1 MRKVARKAERGQEE
15 NSQALLPIAAL
26 AFTLRRGLRE
36 FLVESGMTVL
46 GELLEQERSELCGPR
61 YKHQSERSAH
71 RAGFASGELAMGG
84 RRVQVRR
91 PRARTEDERELELPT
106 WKQFSSEDPLN
117 ARALEEM
124 VIGVS
129 TRKYRRALED
139 LPPEVKERGTSKSA
153 ASRRFVAAT
162 TKQLAEWLGRDLG
175 NLDLAAVMIDG
186 LGFGT
191 ERVVLIA
198 LGIDHSGKKHVL
210 GIHQGATENTA
221 ACGALLDDLI
231 ARGVATNR
239 SKLFVVDGA
248 KAIVKAIRDRFGE
261 RALIQRC
268 QVHKKRNVRDHLP
281 EYLRSSVSA
290 TMSQAYQTRDVVR
303 ATKLLENLARSLDA
317 EHPSAAASVREGLAE
332 TLTVTRLALS
342 AQLCRVL
349 ATTNAIEN
357 LNSTARNVCGRVKH
371 WRGGEM
377 ILRWTCAAMREA
389 EAGFRRVQGA
399 KGGMP
404 FLVNALRRNDER
416 IDEKLDEAGEEPP
429 SRQFQQRPRH
439 RQRKRPPVF
448 RLGAQEKLR
457 QRPTLPHG
465 RPCSTIGPGGLNFR
479 VRDGIGCGPSGNAA
493 GNLLTR

>member
-1 MRKVARKAERGQEE
+1 MGKSAKKSDRGQAQ
-15 NSQALLPIAAL
+15 NAQALLPMAVL

-36 FLVESGMTVL
+36 FVVQSGMKAL
-46 GELLEQERSELCGPR
+46 GDLFEEERTELCGPR
-61 YKHQSERSAH
+61 YKHEPERAAH
-71 RAGFASGELAMGG
+71 RAGSTTGELTMGG

-91 PRARTEDERELELPT
+91 PRARTDERELELPT

-139 LPPEVKERGTSKSA
+139 LPPDVKERGTSKSTV
-153 ASRRFVAAT
+153 SRRFIAAT
-162 TKQLAEWLGRDLG
+162 AKELATWLGRDLG
-175 NLDLAAVMIDG
+175 KMELATVMIDG
-186 LGFGT
+186 LAFGV

-198 LGIDHSGKKHVL
+198 LGIDTSGKKHVL
-210 GIHQGATENTA
+210 GIHEGATENAA

-231 ARGVATNR
+231 TRGMVADR
-239 SKLFVVDGA
+239 SRLFVLDGSKALA
-248 KAIVKAIRDRFGE
+248 KAVRDRFGE

-290 TMSQAYQTRDVVR
+290 TMSQAYQTRDAVR

-332 TLTVTRLALS
+332 TLTVVRLHLPL
-342 AQLCRVL
+342 QLCRVL
-349 ATTNAIEN
+349 STTNAIEN
-357 LNSTARNVCGRVKH
+357 LNSTARDVCRRVKH
-371 WRGGEM
+371 WRSGEM

-389 EAGFRRVQGA
+389 ELKFRRVQGF

-404 FLVNALRRNDER
+404 LLLNALQKNDAR
-416 IDEKLDEAGEEPP
+416 IDGRLDEAGE
-429 SRQFQQRPRH
+429 
-439 RQRKRPPVF
+439 
-448 RLGAQEKLR
+448 
-457 QRPTLPHG
+457 
-465 RPCSTIGPGGLNFR
+465 
-479 VRDGIGCGPSGNAA
+479 A
-493 GNLLTR
+493 G

>member
-1 MRKVARKAERGQEE
+1 MRDFIVH
-15 NSQALLPIAAL
+15 
-26 AFTLRRGLRE
+26 
-36 FLVESGMTVL
+36 SGMKVL
-46 GELLEQERSELCGPR
+46 DAMLEQERTEVCGPR
-61 YKHQSERSAH
+61 YRHQAERSAH
-71 RAGFASGELAMGG
+71 RAGFATGELAMGG

-91 PRARTEDERELELPT
+91 PRARSEDERELELPT
-106 WKQFSSEDPLN
+106 WKQFSSDDPLN

-139 LPPEVKERGTSKSA
+139 LAPEVKERGTSKSA
-153 ASRRFVAAT
+153 VSRRFVAAT
-162 TKQLAEWLGRDLG
+162 AKELAKWLGRDLST
-175 NLDLAAVMIDG
+175 LDLAAVMIDG

-191 ERVVLIA
+191 EHVVLIA
-198 LGIDHSGKKHVL
+198 LGIDTSGKKHVL
-210 GIHQGATENTA
+210 GIHEGATENAA

-231 ARGVATNR
+231 ARGLSSSR
-239 SKLFVVDGA
+239 SKLFVVDGS
-248 KAIVKAIRDRFGE
+248 KAIVKALRDRFGA
-261 RALIQRC
+261 RALVQRC

-290 TMSQAYQTRDVVR
+290 TMSQAYQTRDAVR

-349 ATTNAIEN
+349 STTNAIEN

-389 EAGFRRVQGA
+389 EGKFRRVNGA

-404 FLVNALRRNDER
+404 FLVNALRKNDER
-416 IDEKLDEAGEEPP
+416 IDSKLDEAGE
-429 SRQFQQRPRH
+429 
-439 RQRKRPPVF
+439 
-448 RLGAQEKLR
+448 
-457 QRPTLPHG
+457 
-465 RPCSTIGPGGLNFR
+465 
-479 VRDGIGCGPSGNAA
+479 A
-493 GNLLTR
+493 G